1 MSERACSWAQDQDCP
16 TKTAKF
22 LLMRLGA
29 YADADG
35 VAWAYVERL
44 AKEMQT
50 TDRTVQRC
58 LRALEVAKLI
68 ERTGGFHHRNV
79 PYYRL
84 RLDPDEA
91 VCGSRTVTRV
101 SPLAHVAG
109 ATDRAQGCSNG
120 DTHVTVGGS
129 NGDMG
134 VTVDPANGDTGVTPK
149 QRLSSESNPDG
160 SLSEDGRARGVGA
173 FERFM
178 AAYPES
184 GAKRTDWRAALAA
197 FDGAAGLVAAE
208 RLIGAAERFA
218 ADPDLAKGDFG
229 APAAERWLAGERWR
243 PFLPPKGAAA
253 RTVAATPSPWPTPP
267 DALRRSFAAKHG
279 DALAASYFPVGHLP
293 ERRLLVAR
301 TGTARDWL
309 RANAADW
316 LTAEGLSVCSAAEA
330 GRQNQAEG

>member
-101 SPLAHVAG
+101 SPQSRDYPLRVILTDHSQRTG
-109 ATDRAQGCSNG
+109 A
-120 DTHVTVGGS
+120 
-129 NGDMG
+129 
-134 VTVDPANGDTGVTPK
+134 
-149 QRLSSESNPDG
+149 
-160 SLSEDGRARGVGA
+160 
-173 FERFM
+173 
-178 AAYPES
+178 
-184 GAKRTDWRAALAA
+184 RAASARSS
-197 FDGAAGLVAAE
+197 GSWRPTPRAGPS
-208 RLIGAAERFA
+208 G
-218 ADPDLAKGDFG
+218 PTG
-229 APAAERWLAGERWR
+229 APPWQRSTAR
-243 PFLPPKGAAA
+243 PGW
-253 RTVAATPSPWPTPP
+253 S
-267 DALRRSFAAKHG
+267 LRRG
-279 DALAASYFPVGHLP
+279 
-293 ERRLLVAR
+293 
-301 TGTARDWL
+301 
-309 RANAADW
+309 
-316 LTAEGLSVCSAAEA
+316 
-330 GRQNQAEG
+330 

>member
-1 MSERACSWAQDQDCP
+1 
-16 TKTAKF
+16 
-22 LLMRLGA
+22 
-29 YADADG
+29 
-35 VAWAYVERL
+35 
-44 AKEMQT
+44 
-50 TDRTVQRC
+50 
-58 LRALEVAKLI
+58 
-68 ERTGGFHHRNV
+68 
-79 PYYRL
+79 
-84 RLDPDEA
+84 
-91 VCGSRTVTRV
+91 
-101 SPLAHVAG
+101 
-109 ATDRAQGCSNG
+109 
-120 DTHVTVGGS
+120 
-129 NGDMG
+129 
-134 VTVDPANGDTGVTPK
+134 
-149 QRLSSESNPDG
+149 
-160 SLSEDGRARGVGA
+160 
-173 FERFM
+173 M